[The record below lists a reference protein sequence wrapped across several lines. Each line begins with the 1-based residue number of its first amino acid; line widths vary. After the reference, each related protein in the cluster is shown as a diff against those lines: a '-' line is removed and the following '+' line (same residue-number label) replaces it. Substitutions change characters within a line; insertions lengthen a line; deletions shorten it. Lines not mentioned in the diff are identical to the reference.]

1 MHLPDFLNILPIIFL
16 RSHSVPVHWS
26 DCQFFCYN
34 NLNRNFISRYIIN
47 PAFRF
52 FYLISQFC
60 FQVVHQFSWIFS
72 CYQSNRKFFYRNA
85 VHLTGIGF
93 VKTGIPIHLIKIV
106 NTQIIQGTFI
116 FHDIMLSENPPDILS
131 DHPTLVLFDDQNID
145 FFWFGPQLMFI
156 LKNQTLHTWNQMNVR
171 KICFYPFYH
180 IFLKI
185 TLPFS

>member
-1 MHLPDFLNILPIIFL
+1 M
-16 RSHSVPVHWS
+16 
-26 DCQFFCYN
+26 
-34 NLNRNFISRYIIN
+34 
-47 PAFRF
+47 
-52 FYLISQFC
+52 ISQFC

-156 LKNQTLHTWNQMNVR
+156 LKNQM
-171 KICFYPFYH
+171 FG
-180 IFLKI
+180 IFLQFDLYLCEKCRMPLKHFCFFFLHFH
-185 TLPFS
+185 TKPPSFFLSGDFAFRKLLPA